1 MSEYKATIFWQR
13 DREDF
18 AYETYNRAH
27 EWRFGGGTV
36 VRASSAPEYRG
47 DSKLVNPE
55 EGLVAALSSCHMLTF
70 LALCARKRFTVDR
83 YEDQAVGVMTKNEAG
98 KLWVSRV
105 ALRPRVTFHGERQ
118 PSAEELH
125 TLHERAHQ
133 ECFIANSVKTE
144 VVVER
149 PES

>member
-1 MSEYKATIFWQR
+1 MSEYKATISWQR

-36 VRASSAPEYRG
+36 VQASSAPEYRG
-47 DSKLVNPE
+47 DPKLVNPE

-83 YEDQAVGVMTKNEAG
+83 YEDQVVGVMTKNEAG

-105 ALRPRVTFHGERQ
+105 TLRPRVIFHGERQ

-144 VVVER
+144 VVVDTQK
-149 PES
+149 S